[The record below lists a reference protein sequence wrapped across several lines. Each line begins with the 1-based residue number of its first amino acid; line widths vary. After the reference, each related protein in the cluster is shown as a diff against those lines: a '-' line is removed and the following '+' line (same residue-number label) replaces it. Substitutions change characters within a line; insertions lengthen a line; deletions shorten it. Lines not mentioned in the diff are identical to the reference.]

1 MIIDNRKTSLLANT
15 QLPEFVR
22 DNPDYDNF
30 KLFIKAYYE
39 WMETANVANSS
50 STTANSHSQGVTY
63 ASKNILKYSDVDAT
77 IDDFQDYFVNDF
89 LQNFPADS
97 LVDKSKAVKI
107 AKELYQSKGTI
118 SSYKFLFK
126 VLFNSEFEVFNTKDA
141 VLKPSDGIW
150 YVAKSLKLLTVDPL
164 FREIDNYRV
173 FGEDSKSLATI
184 EKTVLAGN
192 KTEVFISNIERV
204 FQSGEFVKI
213 IDKNNQF
220 VNGLDGNPLRAK
232 VVGQISQVS
241 INPVYRGLLYEPGD
255 PVIVY
260 NGLSDD
266 NGVGATAEVG
276 ETTSGSITKIGVV
289 NGGYGYT
296 FPPNSV
302 INVKYNNSGARG
314 AKAEIATLDPDYRK
328 EALVTLVANNVIGTA
343 NNVHLDAANYTF
355 LTNHPTANSNWR
367 IVDALTYSSYLT
379 RPISSVVVTN
389 GGGGISKVPTISAT
403 SMYYNLYAEDPSS
416 DISKMGIL
424 APIQITSAGQ
434 GYVANDVIV
443 FSGGKGFG
451 AYANVRTVDANG
463 AITNVSYVYS
473 QTEIYPLGGM
483 GYSSTDIPTAT
494 VISSNTQASGASVYV
509 PGILGSGAEFSV
521 DVDRA
526 GSITTIN
533 LIDPGEDYISTPN
546 VSIKVQDIV
555 VSNVSLLHY
564 PRKGDVVYQGTDAN
578 NYTYKATVN
587 SASVLQRYSN
597 PQQSLYELRV
607 FEYNSNPDPTQPLKI
622 DRIDTSINMLMA
634 NTQWDESYNKYGYK
648 NYGDGSARGIA
659 KFLNGLSIS
668 QGQYLNAQGQ
678 PSSYSVLQNENYNN
692 YTYQITVSK
701 EIAKYKTILMN
712 LLHPSGT
719 KVIGRLS
726 DRIES
731 TFNLNAQKALYSGR
745 SFSAEVGGIGAYG
758 ATATIRTNYSNKSNN
773 IVQFRNVSG
782 ANIANIIFAGTTY
795 LELTTNDGDKVKSL
809 VKNVNHNNNTVTL
822 ESNTWLTF
830 SNVAHVMGNT
840 GSNEINI
847 TYFTGRFDVVNGGV
861 YSNTAHPLIDIVHEG
876 DTIMLADSVE
886 RVVDYVDYTTG
897 NGIIYLTQNLDADFD
912 SLIDVRRNFIANSTA
927 IMDGIRIFGPVGTT
941 YIPEL
946 TTQSGMTLITQD
958 GKVILLG

>member
-50 STTANSHSQGVTY
+50 STTATSHSQGVTY

-77 IDDFQDYFVNDF
+77 IDDFQDYFINDF

-97 LVDKSKAVKI
+97 LVDKNKAVKI
-107 AKELYQSKGTI
+107 AKQLYLSKGTI

-126 VLFNSEFEVFNTKDA
+126 ILFNSEFEVFNTKDA

-192 KTEVFISNIERV
+192 KTEVFISNIERI
-204 FQSGEFVKI
+204 FKSGEFVKI

-232 VVGQISQVS
+232 IVGQISQVN
-241 INPVYRGLLYEPGD
+241 INPVYRGLLYETGD

-266 NGVGATAEVG
+266 NGIGAIAEVG
-276 ETTSGSITKIGVV
+276 ETTTGSITKIGVI

-296 FPPNSV
+296 FPPNSL
-302 INVKYNNSGARG
+302 INIKYNNTGARG

-328 EALVTLVANNVIGTA
+328 EAMVSLVANNVIGVA
-343 NNVHLDAANYTF
+343 NDVHINAANYTF
-355 LTNHPTANSNWR
+355 LANHPTANSNWR

-379 RPISSVVVTN
+379 RPISSVLVTN
-389 GGGGISKVPTISAT
+389 GGGGISKIPTISA
-403 SMYYNLYAEDPSS
+403 SALYYNLYASEPSS
-416 DISKMGIL
+416 DIAKMGIL
-424 APIQITSAGQ
+424 APIQITNSGH
-434 GYVANDVIV
+434 GYRANDVIV
-443 FSGGKGFG
+443 FSGGKGMG

-473 QTEIYPLGGM
+473 QTQIYPLGGM
-483 GYSSTDIPTAT
+483 NYDITDLPSVT
-494 VISSNTQASGASVYV
+494 VNSSNVQASGASLYV
-509 PGILGSGAEFSV
+509 PGILGKGAEFSV

-533 LIDPGEDYISTPN
+533 LINPGEDYIATPN

-555 VSNVSLLHY
+555 VSNVSLLNY
-564 PRKGDVVYQGTDAN
+564 PRRGDVVYQGTDAN
-578 NYTYKATVN
+578 NYTYRATVN
-587 SASVLQRYSN
+587 SASVLQRYNN
-597 PQQSLYELRV
+597 PSQSLYELRV

-622 DRIDTSINMLMA
+622 DRNINLNMA
-634 NTQWDESYNKYGYK
+634 NTQWNETYNKYGYK
-648 NYGDGSARGIA
+648 NYGDGSARGSA
-659 KFLNGLSIS
+659 KFLDGLSIN

-678 PSSYSVLQNENYNN
+678 PSSYSVLQDEVYNN
-692 YTYQITVSK
+692 FTYQITVSK

-712 LLHPSGT
+712 LLHPLGT

-726 DRIES
+726 DRIETS
-731 TFNLNAQKALYSGR
+731 FNFNSQQALYSGR
-745 SFSAEVGGIGAYG
+745 SLSASVGGIGAHG
-758 ATATIRTNYSNKSNN
+758 ATATIKTDYTNKSNN
-773 IVQFRNVSG
+773 IVKFNNLSG
-782 ANIANIIFAGTTY
+782 ANIAQIIFADSTY
-795 LELTTNDGDKVKSL
+795 LELTTDGGDKVKSL
-809 VKNVNHNNNTVTL
+809 VKNVNHINNTVSL

-886 RVVDYVDYTTG
+886 RVVDYVDYYTG

-912 SLIDVRRNFIANSTA
+912 SLIDVRRNFVANSTSSF
-927 IMDGIRIFGPVGTT
+927 DGIRIFGPVGTT

-946 TTQSGMTLITQD
+946 TTQSGMSLITED